1 LTTLL
6 AVDDSVTMRKVLE
19 ITFAGEDYRLLSA
32 DGGDAALEVVRRDK
46 PDIVLLDIS
55 LPGKDG
61 YAICAEVKAAHP
73 KAFVVLMSSKQ
84 VAYDAAKG
92 SSVGADDFAD
102 KPFDT
107 TQFIEKV
114 RKVLAGTPVALPAG
128 AAPAPAA
135 APVAPVAAAAP
146 AARPVAPP
154 LAAPAPSPFAQTQ
167 NTLPFGSTPAQARPP
182 AATPA
187 TSAAATT
194 PPPVAVAP
202 AASASRTE
210 PSLDHLREA
219 LPPRAPAATPAPAAD
234 RTLAAMAPAVAPP
247 RTPSSSAVQVAGATA
262 AMSPKLQELGLTPAQ
277 VEAVL
282 ALSREVVERVVWEVV
297 PTLAE
302 TIIKEE
308 VRRLTAE

>member
-61 YAICAEVKAAHP
+61 YALCAEVKAAHP
-73 KAFVVLMSSKQ
+73 KAFVVLLSSKQ

-128 AAPAPAA
+128 AAPAAA
-135 APVAPVAAAAP
+135 APPPVPAAP
-146 AARPVAPP
+146 AVRPVAPP

-167 NTLPFGSTPAQARPP
+167 NTLPFGSAAPQGKPP

-187 TSAAATT
+187 TSSAATT
-194 PPPVAVAP
+194 PPPVPVAT
-202 AASASRTE
+202 SARTE

-219 LPPRAPAATPAPAAD
+219 LPPRAPAASPAPVAD
-234 RTLAAMAPAVAPP
+234 RTLAAMAPAVAPA

-277 VEAVL
+277 IEAVL
-282 ALSREVVERVVWEVV
+282 ALSRDVVERIVWEVV

>member
-32 DGGDAALEVVRRDK
+32 PGGDAALEVVRRDK

-55 LPGKDG
+55 LPGQDG
-61 YAICAEVKAAHP
+61 YAVCAAVKAAHP
-73 KAFVVLMSSKQ
+73 RAFVVLLSSKQ

-92 SSVGADDFAD
+92 AAAGADDFAD

-107 TQFIEKV
+107 QQMIDKV
-114 RKVLAGTPVALPAG
+114 KKVLAGQPVAPTAAAAPPAPTP
-128 AAPAPAA
+128 APAPVA
-135 APVAPVAAAAP
+135 VAPVAAPTPAP
-146 AARPVAPP
+146 AVRPVAPP
-154 LAAPAPSPFAQTQ
+154 L
-167 NTLPFGSTPAQARPP
+167 G
-182 AATPA
+182 
-187 TSAAATT
+187 
-194 PPPVAVAP
+194 VAP
-202 AASASRTE
+202 AASPFAQNTQLFGTSVNTPPAPIAPAPAPAPVVTPAASARTE
-210 PSLDHLREA
+210 PSLDHLR
-219 LPPRAPAATPAPAAD
+219 AAPAPAAE
-234 RTLAAMAPAVAPP
+234 RTLAAMAPAPATPP
-247 RTPSSSAVQVAGATA
+247 PAAAAASQVAGATA
-262 AMSPKLQELGLTPAQ
+262 ALSPKLVELGLTPAQ

-308 VRRLTAE
+308 VRRLTAV